1 MQITYIT
8 YIKLPVILKSSVL
21 FSLKKKKEKKKTQHT
36 EKALLISWS

>member
-21 FSLKKKKEKKKTQHT
+21 FSLKKKKEKKNQHT